1 MVGGTGHS
9 GDRLELLAGEAA
21 GDLSE
26 EESGELGLPDNGRDP
41 GLRTDFIAAA
51 ALVQL
56 AFLKA
61 DPPSIRP
68 MPASLESRLSRQ
80 AADWLATA
88 RPGAVMR
95 VTAPVRHAPRR
106 RRWLSAASTGWYLA
120 AMLAMALVVPRSDTP
135 GTRPV
140 IAATDAREEL
150 MRTAQDL
157 IVVPWSPSTVAG
169 FENVTGDV
177 VWSNSRQEGYL
188 RLAGVPVNEPVR
200 SQYQLWIVDPER
212 DSHPVDGGVFDVT
225 TTDMVTISVHPGLPI
240 VRPTAFAITAERPGG
255 VVVSDGPMLVLAA
268 VGS

>member
-1 MVGGTGHS
+1 
-9 GDRLELLAGEAA
+9 
-21 GDLSE
+21 
-26 EESGELGLPDNGRDP
+26 
-41 GLRTDFIAAA
+41 
-51 ALVQL
+51 
-56 AFLKA
+56 
-61 DPPSIRP
+61 
-68 MPASLESRLSRQ
+68 
-80 AADWLATA
+80 
-88 RPGAVMR
+88 
-95 VTAPVRHAPRR
+95 
-106 RRWLSAASTGWYLA
+106 
-120 AMLAMALVVPRSDTP
+120 MLAMALVVPRSDTP

-140 IAATDAREEL
+140 IAATEAREEL

-188 RLAGVPVNEPVR
+188 RLAGVPVNEPAR

-225 TTDMVTISVHPGLPI
+225 TTEMVTIPVYPGLPI